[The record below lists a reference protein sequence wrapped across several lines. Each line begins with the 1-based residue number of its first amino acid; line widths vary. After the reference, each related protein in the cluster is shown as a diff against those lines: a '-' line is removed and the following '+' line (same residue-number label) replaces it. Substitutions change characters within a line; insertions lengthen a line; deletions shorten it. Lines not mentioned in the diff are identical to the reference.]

1 MIKTDIYIGLN
12 DLKTKEQKFI
22 TERYVSVLK
31 KVCMNYRVP
40 FSFHLMEGGYIH
52 ESGEYTEENTL
63 LLTLIDADPVV
74 VDEIARDLCA
84 FFHQESVL
92 ITKQEVET
100 YSVSF
105 DYELPEEE

>member
-12 DLKTKEQKFI
+12 DQVTGEQKFV
-22 TERYVSVLK
+22 TDRYASLLK
-31 KVCMNYRVP
+31 KVCMSYRVP
-40 FSFHLMEGGYIH
+40 FSFHLMEGGYIY
-52 ESGEYTEENTL
+52 ESGEYTQENTL
-63 LLTLIDADPVV
+63 LLTLIDADPAL

-84 FFHQESVL
+84 FFRQESVL